1 MTMRR
6 WTIIAGA
13 GLALTACGGNGGGG
27 SPAASN
33 APSDFTAFVSA
44 QIGVTSADAMPV
56 QTDSLTNLGLDNPQA
71 FSMVQFTGGDM
82 LMAGVYSAAAACV
95 DAGAGAC
102 HPGLD

>member
-1 MTMRR
+1 
-6 WTIIAGA
+6 
-13 GLALTACGGNGGGG
+13 
-27 SPAASN
+27 
-33 APSDFTAFVSA
+33 
-44 QIGVTSADAMPV
+44 MPV